1 LTNDERTSL
10 GQRLHRLRTDRG
22 LGLGELARRC
32 EVSKGYLSQLERG
45 EANNPSVEAVRKLAA
60 GLEVPVADLLGEK
73 PKKRDRKKA
82 PLPDGLKRF
91 AARKKRAGEPL
102 TEDDVVMLTGIQYRG
117 SPPKTDKDFEL
128 LYEFIKRVI
137 D

>member
-1 LTNDERTSL
+1 MTNDERVSL

-60 GLEVPVADLLGEK
+60 GLEVPVADLLGEN
-73 PKKRDRKKA
+73 PKRDRRKV

-102 TEDDVVMLTGIQYRG
+102 TEDDVDMLTGIQYRG
-117 SPPKTDKDFEL
+117 TPPKTDKDFEL

-137 D
+137 E